1 MNEILQTIK
10 TMLGVT
16 NQDELLIKITGLVES
31 KILSYLKVDILP
43 TKFEWILIE
52 LSIQRFNRIGSEGF
66 SSESVDGDST
76 SYLDDELAPYYKFL
90 DSYTDE
96 NGNTTRKGYKLF

>member
-1 MNEILQTIK
+1 MNETLKTIK

-16 NQDELLIKITGLVES
+16 NQDKLLYEITGLVES
-31 KILSYLKVDILP
+31 ELLSYLEVDILP

-66 SSESVDGDST
+66 SSESVDGNST
-76 SYLDDELAPYYKFL
+76 SYLEDELAPYYKFL
-90 DSYTDE
+90 DSYVDE
-96 NGNTTRKGYKLF
+96 NGNTTRKRYKLF